1 MSDLK
6 RYLEIEMKDK
16 EFHDA
21 YVRLQPQIELMRL
34 LIESRNKIQM
44 TQADLSKV
52 TGIRQSNISRI
63 ENGSCSPNLATIQKL
78 AEGLGKRLEIRFVD
92 KTA

>member
-6 RYLEIEMKDK
+6 KHLDIEMTNP
-16 EFHDA
+16 EFFEE
-21 YVRLQPQIELMRL
+21 YKRLQPQLELKRL
-34 LIESRNKIQM
+34 LIESRNNSHM
-44 TQADLSKV
+44 TQAALSRV

-63 ENGSCSPNLATIQKL
+63 ENGSCSPNLSTIQKL

-92 KTA
+92 SKT